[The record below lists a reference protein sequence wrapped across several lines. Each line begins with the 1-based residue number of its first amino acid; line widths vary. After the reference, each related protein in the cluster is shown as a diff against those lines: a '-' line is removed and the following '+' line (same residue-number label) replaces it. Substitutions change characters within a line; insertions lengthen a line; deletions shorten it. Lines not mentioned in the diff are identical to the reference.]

1 MVSRGAAYADVDGDG
16 DLDLA
21 VTANGGPAVLLRND
35 GGNRNG
41 WLRVRL
47 VGTRSNKDG
56 IGARVTATLP
66 GGSKSWAVVKTGSS
80 YCSQSELPLTFG
92 LGSAKGVEA
101 LEVVWPSGQRDTLGP
116 QAGGRTLVVT
126 EGGGAR

>member
-1 MVSRGAAYADVDGDG
+1 M
-16 DLDLA
+16 
-21 VTANGGPAVLLRND
+21 
-35 GGNRNG
+35 
-41 WLRVRL
+41 
-47 VGTRSNKDG
+47 
-56 IGARVTATLP
+56 
-66 GGSKSWAVVKTGSS
+66 KTGSS

-101 LEVVWPSGQRDTLGP
+101 LEVAWPSGQRDTLGP